1 MKLRY
6 GIEYQNIEN
15 AKVVSIQIK
24 IIMKRILLIIFKSL
38 KQYTENDIEDVSFH
52 FETLVLKNKFECN
65 SISYIKKFEN
75 HYLNFIA
82 KFIFL
87 KIPQKNSSNKSPTKC
102 FII

>member
-6 GIEYQNIEN
+6 GIEYQNIES

-52 FETLVLKNKFECN
+52 FETLVLKN
-65 SISYIKKFEN
+65 
-75 HYLNFIA
+75 
-82 KFIFL
+82 
-87 KIPQKNSSNKSPTKC
+87 SSNVILFHILKNLKT
-102 FII
+102 II